1 MQRTDLQNK
10 IENKFFKKLNLVSK
24 GASTIPYLLF
34 QSLNY
39 NKVLDRYM
47 DEIEGERKLLQ
58 ALMAKNLRENFVV
71 LDIGCGIGGYH
82 IDWLK
87 ELDGKQIQLFLMDSS
102 NFDLASLKYGH
113 GKSKR
118 FYNSL
123 ELAKKMIISGS
134 GVKSDLVHLVDVKR
148 DFPGKLPQNIDLVV
162 SFIAWGFHYHL
173 EDYWNEIMSRLFSEK
188 SMMLIDVRKD
198 SPSSNFLSEQ
208 SNLNI
213 KVISTNQKY
222 DRFMITKKM
231 GSL

>member
-10 IENKFFKKLNLVSK
+10 IKNKFFKKLNLVSSN
-24 GASTIPYLLF
+24 ASTIPYLLF

-39 NKVLDRYM
+39 NKVLVRYM
-47 DEIEGERKLLQ
+47 DGIEGERKLLQ
-58 ALMAKNLRENFVV
+58 ALVAKNLHENFVV

-87 ELDGKQIQLFLMDSS
+87 ELDGKKIQLFLMDSS
-102 NFDLASLKYGH
+102 NFDLTSLKYGH

-134 GVKSDLVHLVDVKR
+134 GVKSDFVHLVDVKH

-162 SFIAWGFHYHL
+162 SFISWGFHYHL
-173 EDYWNEIMSRLFSEK
+173 EDYWNEITSRLLSEK

-198 SPSSNFLSEQ
+198 SPSSNFLSKQ
-208 SNLNI
+208 SSFSISL
-213 KVISTNQKY
+213 VSTNPAY
-222 DRFMITKKM
+222 DRILITTKQ